1 LGYHERFDWIFRAA
15 HQRSPL
21 AVMPGFVGSP
31 MDDRVTVTVRRA
43 LIETCQAAAEK
54 LLDPELE
61 NFARGGS
68 RPIARPAAG

>member
-1 LGYHERFDWIFRAA
+1 MGYHERFDWIFRAA

-31 MDDRVTVTVRRA
+31 MDDRTTVTVRRA
-43 LIETCQAAAEK
+43 LIEACQAAAEK

-61 NFARGGS
+61 SVARGGS

>member
-1 LGYHERFDWIFRAA
+1 MGYHERFDWIFRAA

-31 MDDRVTVTVRRA
+31 MDDRSTVTVRRA
-43 LIETCQAAAEK
+43 LIEACQAAAEK

-61 NFARGGS
+61 NVARGT
-68 RPIARPAAG
+68 RPTVRPAAG